1 MTKWITKRGHKFQIK
16 NGLSKNN
23 FKLKPNLTEMQKQSA
38 NTSITRQ
45 GRKSMPLR
53 KIENSL
59 GKNETIYDY
68 GAGRGVDYL
77 HLLATGHKATACD
90 PNTELGKCKVHKSD
104 VVISNY
110 VLNTVPPGIRDKIM
124 KDIASSTKN
133 RAYLTVRRTGDRGT
147 PRYDGY
153 ITSRNTFQKYF
164 TPDELKNYTKHYF
177 GNCKINKSVTNGDS
191 SSVICKDPKCFKC
204 HSSN

>member
-1 MTKWITKRGHKFQIK
+1 MDH
-16 NGLSKNN
+16 NN
-23 FKLKPNLTEMQKQSA
+23 RKAMFAQFKLRKNLTAKEKESA

-53 KIENSL
+53 KIEGSL

-68 GAGRGVDYL
+68 GAGRGVDYI

-110 VLNTVPPGIRDKIM
+110 VLNTVRPEIRDNIM
-124 KDIASSTKN
+124 KDIASSTKD
-133 RAYLTVRRTGDRGT
+133 RAYITVRRTGDKGT
-147 PRYDGY
+147 PSPDGY

-164 TPDELKNYTKHYF
+164 TPEELKNYTKHYF
-177 GNCKINKSVTNGDS
+177 GKCKINKSITNGDS
-191 SSVICKDPKCFKC
+191 SSVICSDPKCFNCNK
-204 HSSN
+204 H